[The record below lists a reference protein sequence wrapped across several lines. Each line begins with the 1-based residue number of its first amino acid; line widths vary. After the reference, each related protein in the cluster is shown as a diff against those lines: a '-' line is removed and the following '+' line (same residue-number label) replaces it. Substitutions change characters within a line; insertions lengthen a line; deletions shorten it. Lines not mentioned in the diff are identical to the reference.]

1 MEYDP
6 HNNLHQQVLAYIYI
20 PVVQRDCD
28 IFIDIWNS
36 HRIHCQGKKV
46 QTGIPN
52 NLFEFPEM
60 YGGSFS
66 SNMISKNQ
74 LCDSTQAS
82 SILQTELE
90 INLEP
95 HVKALCERF
104 LPSPE
109 VVESVNACEAY
120 KFLLAKFT

>member
-1 MEYDP
+1 MKYDP
-6 HNNLHQQVLAYIYI
+6 HNDLHRQVLAYIYI
-20 PVVQRDCD
+20 PVVQRECN
-28 IFIDIWNS
+28 IFINIWNS
-36 HRIHCQGKKV
+36 HRIRYQGMEV
-46 QTGIPN
+46 QTGIPIHM
-52 NLFEFPEM
+52 FEFPEM

-74 LCDSTQAS
+74 LCDAAQAS

-95 HVKALCERF
+95 HVKDLCERF

-120 KFLLAKFT
+120 KFLLAKST